1 MAATQLAKLK
11 EDPRLAELLELH
23 TSVLKRLGQKQ
34 RELGRFNDEC
44 DELRM
49 QLVEFLLPIEAKGR
63 SLDEAIHLL
72 FENILARKRSKR
84 AKGEIKSLYWQLQLV
99 GTISPRLPDQA
110 LPGSSSSPSNPFPP
124 AEAIPPAEP
133 FFEENAPA
141 PETLR
146 SEPHRGR
153 GDDKKNLRSLFLKL
167 AAALHPDKVQDDQEK
182 KRRTQL
188 MKELNRAYQDGDVA
202 RIIEIESRLDIGSL
216 AGEDHD
222 PEDVI
227 ERRCR
232 VLRTQYELLGKQYN
246 EVLDDLLE
254 ARRSM
259 LGEAVIEVRR
269 NKRARLA
276 NPLCTIIDPMQES
289 IDYLQKVHDH
299 VEGFSTGKTNLE
311 DFLESPILYKGED
324 FDDDNEYDENCNC
337 PECVAMREDECD
349 CDYCREEQQAAD
361 RAVLSLLGFGPEQ
374 APEPKIRPSKKVK
387 NTRKRQKAARKKNR
401 KKRK

>member
-1 MAATQLAKLK
+1 MVATQLAKPK

-23 TSVLKRLGQKQ
+23 ASVLKRLGQKQ

-44 DELRM
+44 EELRM
-49 QLVEFLLPIEAKGR
+49 QLVEFLLPIEAKGT
-63 SLDEAIHLL
+63 SLDEAIHIL
-72 FENILARKRSKR
+72 FENILSRKRSRR
-84 AKGEIKSLYWQLQLV
+84 ANGEIKSLYWQLQLV
-99 GTISPRLPDQA
+99 GTISPRLPDQD
-110 LPGSSSSPSNPFPP
+110 LPGSSPSNPFPP
-124 AEAIPPAEP
+124 AGAIPPAEP
-133 FFEENAPA
+133 FFEEKDRA
-141 PETLR
+141 PEPPR

-202 RIIEIESRLDIGSL
+202 KIIEIESRLDIGSL
-216 AGEDHD
+216 ASEDHN
-222 PEDVI
+222 PEGII
-227 ERRCR
+227 ERQCR

-299 VEGFSTGKTNLE
+299 VEEFSTGKTNLE
-311 DFLESPILYKGED
+311 GFLEGPILYNGED
-324 FDDDNEYDENCNC
+324 SGDVDEYDEDCDC
-337 PECVAMREDECD
+337 PECVAMRENECD

-374 APEPKIRPSKKVK
+374 APGPKIRPSKKVK